1 MESSQSRQ
9 QGGGGIALTVT
20 PKSSAFFSGETL
32 EFAITFKNTRPR
44 QYYYSSSSTSNSN
57 HHQVP
62 SARHPYQQHGKH
74 LSTSSINLA
83 SLTSSSA
90 SVPSSAP
97 PSRSA
102 FAHHHHHHHHH
113 QQHHSLSSGT
123 TPTPSPSRS
132 YADLSAFASPDNRSG
147 DSSHIVLPER
157 KGIIG
162 TPLGLASTSTS
173 TSTSASTSTPTT
185 SPTQHLRRPNSFN
198 HHHLTPPNS
207 LPRPSPSDNYH
218 ASTST
223 SLYPSKRLPSARHR
237 KNDYSVAGITT
248 DGDGDYLA
256 NGSLSSSSANDDIHG
271 GGVSDLSSQLAGMA
285 ILQQRE
291 GSSGA
296 VDEEAVMNAQPFVER
311 YKRQGDALQSRY
323 PSINTN
329 GSWRSKFR

>member
-9 QGGGGIALTVT
+9 QGGGGGGIALTVT

-44 QYYYSSSSTSNSN
+44 QYYYSSNSSN
-57 HHQVP
+57 HQVP
-62 SARHPYQQHGKH
+62 TPHSAQSARHPYQQHGKH

-83 SLTSSSA
+83 SSTSSSA

-102 FAHHHHHHHHH
+102 FAHHHHHLQQH
-113 QQHHSLSSGT
+113 QQSSLSSGT

-147 DSSHIVLPER
+147 NSSHIVLPER

-162 TPLGLASTSTS
+162 TPLGLASTST
-173 TSTSASTSTPTT
+173 STSTPTT

-207 LPRPSPSDNYH
+207 LPRPSPSENNH

-248 DGDGDYLA
+248 DGDGDYLP
-256 NGSLSSSSANDDIHG
+256 NGSLSSSAGNDDIHG

-291 GSSGA
+291 GSSGTA
-296 VDEEAVMNAQPFVER
+296 DEEAVMNAQPFVER

-323 PSINTN
+323 PSINTS